1 MINTSEFYN
10 RAKNFCAEMNYQQKG
25 RNWGN
30 KWHSL
35 CSYRGKLK
43 PAIANELIVNFTEKD
58 DTVLDPMGGVGTIAF
73 EAILNGRKAIS
84 NDLSKFAA
92 VVTQAKLNPVT
103 PAMAEKDLRLLEK
116 FIEHNKEK
124 YANNDEVRSFGL
136 NKKIIDYYH
145 HETLKEILAC
155 REFFNIKKNYT
166 NSEAFILSCMLH
178 ILHGNRPYALSRIS
192 HPLTPYAPTGDFI
205 YKNVIQQIKNKMEIM
220 YNSKDFYYWGPGKS
234 TQFNA
239 INLSEQI
246 DDLADI
252 IISSPPFASSF
263 KFYTQN
269 WLRLWFIG
277 WTPDD
282 FKAAKDIYFDEKQN
296 QNLDIYKDYFC
307 ECYKLLKPSG
317 KLILHVGKSKKI
329 NMATELLNRA
339 DDYFNLIYL
348 ADEDVRNVENHGV
361 VDKGSTTDHQ
371 FLFLEKK

>member
-1 MINTSEFYN
+1 MINTSKFHN
-10 RAKNFCAEMNYQQKG
+10 RAKNFCAEMNYQHKG

-43 PAIANELIVNFTEKD
+43 PAIANELIVNFTEED

-103 PAMAEKDLRLLEK
+103 PAVAKKDLRLLK
-116 FIEHNKEK
+116 NFIEHNKEK

-145 HETLKEILAC
+145 QETLKEILAC
-155 REFFNIKKNYT
+155 REFFKLKQNYT

-178 ILHGNRPYALSRIS
+178 ILHGNRPYALSRTS

-205 YKNVIQQIKNKMEIM
+205 YKNVIRQIKNKMDIM
-220 YNSKDFYYWGPGKS
+220 YSSKDFYFWGPGKS

-246 DDLADI
+246 DDKADI

-296 QNLDIYKDYFC
+296 QNLDIYKDYFS

-339 DDYFNLIYL
+339 DEYFNLIYL
-348 ADEDVRNVENHGV
+348 ADEDVRYGENHGI
-361 VDKGSTTDHQ
+361 VDRGATTDHQ
-371 FLFLEKK
+371 FLFLEKR